1 MPVEPNHSPLPEKRP
16 SPSAKPA
23 DKETKRQ
30 AHAPAPPS
38 PSLRGL
44 PFLKATAD
52 NAVRLTARQR
62 EQLLQIGVRMRVP
75 ARTMIYREGDV
86 ADAAF
91 VVMEG
96 AVKCYRDL
104 RSGKRSLCA
113 FLFARDL
120 FGLSEDERYVNTAQ
134 AASEVVM
141 YRLPLQ
147 QLATL
152 LKQDGD
158 LQFQFLSKILHELR
172 ESQRRTILVNRRDA
186 PGRLAMFL
194 VLMASR
200 QGVSAAQEGRV
211 ALPMSRSDIA
221 DYVGLSLE
229 SVSRAAAQLERK
241 GLASFE
247 GRHSAC
253 ILDRTRLTRLAS
265 AV

>member
-1 MPVEPNHSPLPEKRP
+1 MPVEPNQSSLPGKRP
-16 SPSAKPA
+16 SPAAKP
-23 DKETKRQ
+23 DKETIKRQ
-30 AHAPAPPS
+30 THTPAPPS

-75 ARTMIYREGDV
+75 ARTIIYREGDP

-104 RSGKRSLCA
+104 RSGKRTLCA

-120 FGLSEDERYVNTAQ
+120 FGLAEDGHYVNTAQ
-134 AASEVVM
+134 AASEAVM

-147 QLATL
+147 QLASL

-172 ESQRRTILVNRRDA
+172 ESQRRTVLVNRRDA

-194 VLMASR
+194 VLMAAR
-200 QGVSAAQEGRV
+200 QGVSASQEGRV

-221 DYVGLSLE
+221 DYMGLSLE
-229 SVSRAAAQLERK
+229 SVSRAAAQLERM
-241 GLASFE
+241 GLATFE
-247 GRHSAC
+247 GRHQAC
-253 ILDRTRLTRLAS
+253 ILDRTRLTKLAS